1 MKGFLRDM
9 CERKNFVKK
18 IQEKQKLQQKESE
31 RKMQLFFFPPFQK
44 VREME
49 WYLALKSKSKQF
61 FLYFNK
67 FETDQIKQIK

>member
-31 RKMQLFFFPPFQK
+31 RKMQLFFFPPF
-44 VREME
+44 
-49 WYLALKSKSKQF
+49 
-61 FLYFNK
+61 
-67 FETDQIKQIK
+67 